1 MHNCPLLASKQTSAR
16 IDFLRQGG
24 LVVRKNGTHNVKI
37 CAEKLT
43 KQLRVY
49 MCMVNGTEGSYAYG
63 RQCERLK
70 GMHFLS
76 RIGAVFSNSVTIFY
90 SIYCLSKK
98 VLLPLPL

>member
-1 MHNCPLLASKQTSAR
+1 
-16 IDFLRQGG
+16 
-24 LVVRKNGTHNVKI
+24 
-37 CAEKLT
+37 
-43 KQLRVY
+43 

-98 VLLPLPL
+98 VLLPLPP